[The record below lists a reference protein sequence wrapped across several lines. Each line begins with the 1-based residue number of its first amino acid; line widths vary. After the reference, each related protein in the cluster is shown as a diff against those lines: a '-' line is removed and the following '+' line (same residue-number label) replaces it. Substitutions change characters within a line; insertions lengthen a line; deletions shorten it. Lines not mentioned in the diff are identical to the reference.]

1 MNELFKIILSLSLS
15 GTILIFLLLLLRPLY
30 KERLSK
36 RWQYY
41 IWLLVIVR
49 FLLPLTPE
57 TSVVGNLFRQ
67 TEQRIEQNTMNSTRL
82 PSADSPGSLR
92 TERAP
97 STELVDIG
105 SPGSAAIEAG
115 GDSYTPPVANTANNK
130 LRIVISENIL
140 FSLGALWLVVALLLF
155 VRKITIYQSF
165 VKYVN
170 AGSVPVEDMNLLERF
185 GRILADN
192 HVHGTIDLRANSLV
206 ASPLL
211 IGFMHARII
220 LPTTDLSEEDFYY
233 TILHELTHYKRKD
246 MFYKWLVQLTI
257 CLHWFNPFVY
267 LMGRETNRL
276 CELSCD
282 ERVIASF
289 PEHSRKSYGD
299 TLLHAISTGGS
310 YKDAIA
316 SVTLN
321 ESKELLKGRLD
332 AIMKYKKI
340 PKTIQTAAIF
350 ITGILIGGAVVL
362 GAYAAPNAKSSSQTD
377 EISKSG
383 KTESSSLPDYTIQYE
398 DGVYYIMVGDAT
410 EDDKPISSVTNGY
423 KKLVLVREDY
433 YATFGTFDDHDMT
446 SLVNYITEQCN
457 TRLDNNEITQENA
470 NIVIQAA
477 EEIQHSYSYRALED
491 DDVILYNYTQSGYY
505 QHPYLIWIGYNLP
518 ANAQSKYNGT
528 LLTLS
533 DQSTMP
539 VWFNEESKKFM
550 SDENAVS
557 AVTTLIERMK
567 SQKADSSRPV
577 EAPII
582 TSIEYVGDTD
592 INTLAEK
599 YYTEDEL
606 THFSAIFPELD
617 SRTQQEY
624 LDHMFENDRISFF
637 SCCIGELE
645 DTNIQKD
652 AVERYTLKAYEEDK
666 INFFAVLSGM
676 LDESSQRNWLEKC
689 KKDGKTNFSILL
701 EEDDYSFDDFL
712 DKNFPDADLS
722 GSVFTDDDFFNSDF
736 TDDDFPDN
744 DFLDEWND
752 FQKGW
757 EEHEQQQKEITNL
770 IELNRLTKQE
780 LSTELQTF
788 LDSCD
793 DRKWYL
799 IDTGSGLQYL
809 YYNGLPHTYAY
820 EPNII
825 KNVGANDRVII
836 DIVNFDFF
844 NTPRDR
850 VIEENLGN
858 YVLLAFSYT
867 PDNQDAGYSLEV
879 TYNGLP
885 VTYEIVQSR

>member
-82 PSADSPGSLR
+82 PSADSPSSLR

-97 STELVDIG
+97 STESVDIG

-115 GDSYTPPVANTANNK
+115 GDSYTPPVANTANDK

-170 AGSVPVEDMNLLERF
+170 AGSTPVEDMNLLERF

-282 ERVIASF
+282 EGVISSF
-289 PEHSRKSYGD
+289 PVHSRKSYGD

-377 EISKSG
+377 EISESG
-383 KTESSSLPDYTIQYE
+383 KTESTSLPDYTIQYE
-398 DGVYYIMVGDAT
+398 DGVYYIMVDDAT

-423 KKLVLVREDY
+423 KQLVLVREDY
-433 YATFGTFDDHDMT
+433 YASFGTFDDHDMT

-518 ANAQSKYNGT
+518 ADAQSKYNGT

-533 DQSTMP
+533 DQNTMP

-550 SDENAVS
+550 SDENAIS
-557 AVTTLIERMK
+557 AVTALIERMK

-592 INTLAEK
+592 LNTLAEK

-606 THFSAIFPELD
+606 THFSIIFPELD

-676 LDESSQRNWLEKC
+676 LDESSLNNWLEKC
-689 KKDGKTNFSILL
+689 KKDGKTNFSLLL

-712 DKNFPDADLS
+712 DEDFPDADLS

-757 EEHEQQQKEITNL
+757 EEHEQQQKEISNL

-799 IDTGSGLQYL
+799 IDAGSGLQYL

-825 KNVGANDRVII
+825 KNADANDRVII

-850 VIEENLGN
+850 DIEENLGN

-867 PDNQDAGYSLEV
+867 PANQDAGYSLEV

>member
-282 ERVIASF
+282 EGVIASF

-377 EISKSG
+377 EISK
-383 KTESSSLPDYTIQYE
+383 
-398 DGVYYIMVGDAT
+398 
-410 EDDKPISSVTNGY
+410 
-423 KKLVLVREDY
+423 R
-433 YATFGTFDDHDMT
+433 
-446 SLVNYITEQCN
+446 
-457 TRLDNNEITQENA
+457 
-470 NIVIQAA
+470 
-477 EEIQHSYSYRALED
+477 
-491 DDVILYNYTQSGYY
+491 
-505 QHPYLIWIGYNLP
+505 
-518 ANAQSKYNGT
+518 
-528 LLTLS
+528 
-533 DQSTMP
+533 
-539 VWFNEESKKFM
+539 
-550 SDENAVS
+550 
-557 AVTTLIERMK
+557 
-567 SQKADSSRPV
+567 
-577 EAPII
+577 
-582 TSIEYVGDTD
+582 
-592 INTLAEK
+592 
-599 YYTEDEL
+599 
-606 THFSAIFPELD
+606 
-617 SRTQQEY
+617 
-624 LDHMFENDRISFF
+624 
-637 SCCIGELE
+637 
-645 DTNIQKD
+645 
-652 AVERYTLKAYEEDK
+652 
-666 INFFAVLSGM
+666 
-676 LDESSQRNWLEKC
+676 
-689 KKDGKTNFSILL
+689 
-701 EEDDYSFDDFL
+701 
-712 DKNFPDADLS
+712 
-722 GSVFTDDDFFNSDF
+722 
-736 TDDDFPDN
+736 
-744 DFLDEWND
+744 
-752 FQKGW
+752 
-757 EEHEQQQKEITNL
+757 
-770 IELNRLTKQE
+770 
-780 LSTELQTF
+780 
-788 LDSCD
+788 
-793 DRKWYL
+793 DRK
-799 IDTGSGLQYL
+799 S
-809 YYNGLPHTYAY
+809 
-820 EPNII
+820 
-825 KNVGANDRVII
+825 VV
-836 DIVNFDFF
+836 
-844 NTPRDR
+844 
-850 VIEENLGN
+850 
-858 YVLLAFSYT
+858 
-867 PDNQDAGYSLEV
+867 
-879 TYNGLP
+879 
-885 VTYEIVQSR
+885 